1 MSFTAKCP
9 TVVSRL
15 KNPLFHHHSLHTT
28 VPQNPTNF
36 TQNFKSP
43 THQTLH
49 HLLEQ
54 CSSMRELKQ
63 LHAQIILHSLT
74 NENLTLGKFISFCSV
89 NHAGNLH
96 YAQLLFD
103 HVHEPNKFMYNSLIR
118 GYSNSDDPFKAF
130 SLYCQMVCSGLS
142 PNEFTLPFVLKVC
155 AGQSAY
161 WEAVVV
167 HGQAIK
173 IGIGSQV
180 CVQNALIN
188 VYGVCGSIRSARNV
202 FDDMSERSLVSW
214 NSMIG
219 CYARMGSCKGAFLLF
234 REMRDFGVGPDK
246 FTLVNLLSV
255 CSQSCDLELGR
266 YVHLYIEVSGI
277 EVDQILRNALLDM
290 YAKCGHLHLAQT
302 IFYRMTHKNVVS
314 WTSMVSAYAKHGLI
328 EFAQEFFDQMPLK
341 NVVSW
346 NSMISYYV
354 REGQCRAALDLF
366 QRMLNSGALPD
377 EATLVFILSAC
388 SQIGDL
394 VIGKKTHSY
403 ICNRNVAPS
412 VTLFN
417 SLIDMYAKCGAV
429 GIAMDLFTQI
439 PEKNAVSWNIIIGAL
454 ALHGCGF
461 EAIRIFKQ
469 MQAGGI
475 WPDEITFTGLLSA
488 CSHSGLLDMGRYY
501 FERMESIYRI
511 SPEIEHYACMVDLLG
526 RGGFLEEAIRL
537 LIGMPMKPDTVI
549 WGALLGACRIHGN
562 VDLGKQILKQLL
574 ELEGHGSGLYV
585 LLSNIFGEAHRWE
598 DVKKIR
604 KLIKDGGVIKSRA
617 VSSIE
622 IDGCVYE
629 FMVDDKRHETSSSI
643 YSMLDQL
650 TDHLKST
657 GYAPSAFLDMEEL

>member
-28 VPQNPTNF
+28 VPQNPMNF

-43 THQTLH
+43 THQALH
-49 HLLEQ
+49 QLLEQ

-63 LHAQIILHSLT
+63 LHAQIILRSLT

-130 SLYCQMVCSGLS
+130 SLYCQMVRSGHS

-161 WEAVVV
+161 WESVVV

-173 IGIGSQV
+173 RGIGSQV

-219 CYARMGSCKGAFLLF
+219 GYARMGSCKGAFLLF
-234 REMRDFGVGPDK
+234 REMRDLGVGPDK

-377 EATLVFILSAC
+377 E
-388 SQIGDL
+388 
-394 VIGKKTHSY
+394 
-403 ICNRNVAPS
+403 
-412 VTLFN
+412 
-417 SLIDMYAKCGAV
+417 DMYAKCGAV

-439 PEKNAVSWNIIIGAL
+439 PEKNVVSWNVIIGAL

-537 LIGMPMKPDTVI
+537 LIGMPMKPDIVI

-574 ELEGHGSGLYV
+574 ELEGHGSGLFV

-657 GYAPSAFLDMEEL
+657 GYAPSVFLDIEEL